1 MSDLKTK
8 WIQIHN
14 EVELLREG
22 NAKLTEALAHIK
34 WSIKSC
40 RAGDGDTRTWEQCCL
55 DCETVAEEALNDI
68 LHI

>member
-22 NAKLTEALAHIK
+22 NAKLIEALEYIK

-55 DCETVAEEALNDI
+55 DCETAAEEALNDI

>member
-1 MSDLKTK
+1 MSEIK
-8 WIQIHN
+8 IS
-14 EVELLREG
+14 VETWNKFKALEQE
-22 NAKLTEALAHIK
+22 NNKLIEALAHIK

>member
-14 EVELLREG
+14 EAELLREG
-22 NAKLTEALAHIK
+22 NAKLIEALECIK

-55 DCETVAEEALNDI
+55 DCETVAEEVLNGKDA
-68 LHI
+68 